1 MQFLTITATAAATT
15 TTSVLK
21 NNLVVYL
28 LQTCRIS
35 LMIFIV
41 QQIRVITDNAYIP
54 GDFKL

>member
-21 NNLVVYL
+21 NNFVFYL